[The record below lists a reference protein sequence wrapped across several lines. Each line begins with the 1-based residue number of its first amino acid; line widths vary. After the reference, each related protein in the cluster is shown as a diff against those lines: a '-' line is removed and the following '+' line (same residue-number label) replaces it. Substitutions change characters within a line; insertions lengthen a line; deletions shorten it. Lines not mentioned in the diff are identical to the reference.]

1 MKCQSINGN
10 GRPCQARAQAGSDF
24 CYFHNPKA
32 ARKRRQAQSRGGRG
46 RRRMLPV
53 NIEVD
58 LANLETIPALLSFAV
73 KGLLE
78 GRLDA
83 KTGHAIFHGM
93 QTRLRTYELATMKA
107 QIDKIERWVE
117 AERNRKPQN
126 SDINDLLRFEPDDA
140 VDIPEDTNKVE
151 RRS

>member
-1 MKCQSINGN
+1 MV
-10 GRPCQARAQAGSDF
+10 
-24 CYFHNPKA
+24 
-32 ARKRRQAQSRGGRG
+32 
-46 RRRMLPV
+46 PV

-83 KTGHAIFHGM
+83 KTAHATFHGV

-107 QIDKIERWVE
+107 QSDKIERWVE
-117 AERNRKPQN
+117 AERNRKPQH
-126 SDINDLLRFEPDDA
+126 SDSDYLLDFKPDDE
-140 VDIPEDTNKVE
+140 VDIPENADKVE
-151 RRS
+151 RQ